1 MDRREALRSV
11 AFLMGGTIIGA
22 QAFLTGCQ
30 ETTEQKVDH
39 FNSLFSEQD
48 ILLMDEVGETI
59 IPTTDTPGAKATGI
73 GAFMAMMVLDCY
85 DEQQQKAFRNGLNT
99 IRENFEQKFGHS
111 FEDGKPEERESFLGK
126 VAQEVWPYYRNRKEG
141 DPDHY
146 FRMLKELTLLGYFTS
161 EIGSNQALR
170 YIQTP
175 GRYEGC
181 IPYEKGGKA
190 WAQA

>member
-1 MDRREALRSV
+1 MDRREALKNV
-11 AFLMGGTIIGA
+11 AFLMGGTVIGA

-30 ETTEQKVDH
+30 STSEQIVDN
-39 FNSLFSEQD
+39 FNSLFSQQD
-48 ILLMDEVGETI
+48 IELMDEVGETI

-73 GAFMAMMVLDCY
+73 GPFMAVMVHDCY
-85 DEQQQKAFRNGLNT
+85 DEKQQKAFKQGLNT
-99 IRENFEQKFGHS
+99 TRENFKKEFGHS
-111 FEDGKPEERESFLGK
+111 FEEGSPEERATFLGK
-126 VAQEVWPYYRNRKEG
+126 VAKEVGPYYRTKSEE

-161 EIGSNQALR
+161 EIGSTQALK
-170 YIQTP
+170 YNQTP

-181 IPYEKGGKA
+181 IPYEKGDKA